1 MTNPLIDAIRNAR
14 AKRNWS
20 TEEVEPQTRAAKAE
34 AVDTDDEQQP
44 SDDVKAMLSPKRI
57 FASLIARD

>member
-20 TEEVEPQTRAAKAE
+20 TEEVEPQTRAAKAASVE
-34 AVDTDDEQQP
+34 SDDEQP
-44 SDDVKAMLSPKRI
+44 SDEVKAMLSPRRI
-57 FASLIARD
+57 FASLMARD